1 MRRAVL
7 FLLTGLLAG
16 CGNQLAARQAALSRL
31 VGQPVTVLVQQYGVP
46 DRTYETDGVKY
57 LAYKEHR
64 VDIVP
69 GFPDVQPGLYRVV
82 WRRLPAASGRSALRD
97 HIRSSRWHGEGIHA
111 ARQCLRLISSPGA
124 R

>member
-69 GFPDVQPGLYRVV
+69 GFPTYNPVFTGWYGGGFPPQVV
-82 WRRLPAASGRSALRD
+82 DLRCETTFEVAD
-97 HIRSSRWHGEGIHA
+97 GTVKA
-111 ARQCLRLISSPGA
+111 KAPCFARA